1 MNTGLTIAFIC
12 HGKKHDTV
20 INYKK
25 FGNHFWDDAINNQS
39 KIGYY
44 FAYYFQQKYVYI
56 HKIVNILQ
64 PNERPIEM
72 EWFSNRQ
79 ILCLSNQIKEF
90 TWDEW
95 TNHIGFGSPYTPHYR
110 MTKTCSYSLCELQN
124 HAKYKHFNFTQFMN
138 IVEVPIRHINIEPH
152 ANGQD
157 EEDDEYEIERLELLK
172 KLEDI
177 SKRKLRRKKINILMN
192 ENEIDEREIK
202 RLMEQIL
209 IRNATIKCITDG
221 ELDNEINEL

>member
-12 HGKKHDTV
+12 HGKKHGTMV
-20 INYKK
+20 NYKK

-64 PNERPIEM
+64 PNERPREM
-72 EWFSNRQ
+72 EWSSNRQ
-79 ILCLSNQIKEF
+79 ILCLSNRLKEF

-124 HAKYKHFNFTQFMN
+124 HAKYKDFNFMQFIN
-138 IVEVPIRHINIEPH
+138 AVEVP
-152 ANGQD
+152 

-192 ENEIDEREIK
+192 ENNNDEREIK

-209 IRNATIKCITDG
+209 IRNERIKCITDG
-221 ELDNEINEL
+221 KLDNEISEL

>member
-20 INYKK
+20 VNYNK

-44 FAYYFQQKYVYI
+44 FAYYYQQKYVYI

-72 EWFSNRQ
+72 EWSSNRQ
-79 ILCLSNQIKEF
+79 ILCLSNQIKQF

-95 TNHIGFGSPYTPHYR
+95 VNHIGFGSPYTPHYR
-110 MTKTCSYSLCELQN
+110 MTKTCSYSFCELQN
-124 HAKYKHFNFTQFMN
+124 HAKYKHFNFMQFMN
-138 IVEVPIRHINIEPH
+138 AVEPQTALNIV
-152 ANGQD
+152 
-157 EEDDEYEIERLELLK
+157 EDDEYEIERLELLK

-192 ENEIDEREIK
+192 ENENDEREIK
-202 RLMEQIL
+202 RLTEKIS
-209 IRNATIKCITDG
+209 IRNATIKYITDG
-221 ELDNEINEL
+221 KFDNEISEL

>member
-12 HGKKHDTV
+12 HGKNHGTMV
-20 INYKK
+20 NYKK

-64 PNERPIEM
+64 PNERPREM
-72 EWFSNRQ
+72 EWSSNRQ
-79 ILCLSNQIKEF
+79 ILCLSNRLKEF

-124 HAKYKHFNFTQFMN
+124 HAKYKHFNFMQFIN
-138 IVEVPIRHINIEPH
+138 AVEIP
-152 ANGQD
+152 

-192 ENEIDEREIK
+192 ENNNDEREIK

-209 IRNATIKCITDG
+209 IRNERIKCITDG
-221 ELDNEINEL
+221 KLDNEISEL